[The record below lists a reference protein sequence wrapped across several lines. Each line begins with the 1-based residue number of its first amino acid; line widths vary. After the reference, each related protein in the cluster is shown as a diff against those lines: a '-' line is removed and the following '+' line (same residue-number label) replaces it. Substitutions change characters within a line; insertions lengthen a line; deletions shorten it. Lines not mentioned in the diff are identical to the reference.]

1 MTEPSALASWP
12 TKKPYPGGLVR
23 KVVLAMMTTLNGRLD
38 DPDAWVTGVTED
50 HYQEIDRG
58 YATFDTILVGRVTAE
73 EMFEYWPG
81 VRGEEGVGESH
92 RAMAEKMHSYKKY
105 IFTTQPDLKLEWHN
119 AEPVVVSSDDQ
130 IRCFVEGLKAQPG
143 RDIHLSGGAG
153 LAQTLVRLGLV
164 EEFRFFVF
172 PVYSPGASWFDE
184 LGSQAALELISTTA
198 FESGAV
204 AMYYKPAG

>member
-1 MTEPSALASWP
+1 M
-12 TKKPYPGGLVR
+12 R

-38 DPDAWVTGVTED
+38 GPDAWVTGLSED

-81 VRGEEGVGESH
+81 ARGEEGAGESH
-92 RAMAEKMHSYKKY
+92 QRMAEKMHSYKKY
-105 IFTTQPDLKLEWHN
+105 VFTTDPGLRLEWHN
-119 AEPVVVSSDDQ
+119 AEPVVVSSDDE
-130 IRCFVEGLKAQPG
+130 IRFFVEDLKAQRG
-143 RDIHLSGGAG
+143 GDIHLSGGAS

-172 PVYSPGASWFDE
+172 PVYSPGASWFGQLD
-184 LGSQAALELISTTA
+184 SQKDLELISSTA

-204 AMYYKPAG
+204 AMYLEPAG

>member
-1 MTEPSALASWP
+1 M
-12 TKKPYPGGLVR
+12 R
-23 KVVLAMMTTLNGRLD
+23 RVVLAMMTTLNGRLD
-38 DPDAWVTGVTED
+38 APDAWLTGLSED

-81 VRGEEGVGESH
+81 ARDEEGASTSH
-92 RAMAEKMHSYKKY
+92 QGMAEKMHSYKKY
-105 IFTTQPDLKLEWHN
+105 VFTTDPALKLEWHN
-119 AEPVVVSSDDQ
+119 AEPVVVSSDDE
-130 IRCFVEGLKAQPG
+130 IRSFVEDLKAQPG
-143 RDIHLSGGAG
+143 GDIHLSGGAR

-172 PVYSPGASWFDE
+172 PVYSPGASWFGQLD
-184 LGSQAALELISTTA
+184 SQKTLELISSMV

-204 AMYYKPAG
+204 AMYLKPAG